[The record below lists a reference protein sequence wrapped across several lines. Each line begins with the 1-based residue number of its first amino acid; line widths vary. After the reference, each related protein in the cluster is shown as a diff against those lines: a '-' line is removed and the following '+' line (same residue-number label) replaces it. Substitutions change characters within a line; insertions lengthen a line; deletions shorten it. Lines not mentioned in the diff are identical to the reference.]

1 MYADY
6 NFYASEYMGSAI
18 PETAF
23 TAVERAA
30 SAYID
35 YITHNRIVMA
45 DLPTAVQSK
54 VKMAVCAVAEI
65 CYKQTMDED
74 STTVSSESVGNHS
87 KSYAV
92 VKKGF
97 DDRQHEKLINAK
109 TYLHGTGLMYG
120 GLR

>member
-6 NFYASEYMGSAI
+6 IFYTTEYMGSAI

-23 TAVERAA
+23 AGVERAA

-35 YITHNRIVMA
+35 YLTHNRIVLSE
-45 DLPTAVQSK
+45 LPAMVQNK
-54 VKMAVCAVAEI
+54 VKMAVCAVAEV
-65 CYKQTMDED
+65 CYKQQTDED
-74 STTVSSESVGNHS
+74 SSTVSSESVGNHS
-87 KSYAV
+87 KTYAV

-97 DDRQHEKLINAK
+97 DERQHEKLVNAK

>member
-6 NFYASEYMGSAI
+6 KFYTVEYMGSAI

-45 DLPTAVQSK
+45 DLPDMVQKK
-54 VKMAVCAVAEI
+54 VKMAVCAVAET
-65 CYKQTMDED
+65 CYKQINDED
-74 STTVSSESVGNHS
+74 SSTVSSESVGNHS

-92 VKKGF
+92 VKRSFG
-97 DDRQHEKLINAK
+97 DRQHEKLINAK

-120 GLR
+120 GLK